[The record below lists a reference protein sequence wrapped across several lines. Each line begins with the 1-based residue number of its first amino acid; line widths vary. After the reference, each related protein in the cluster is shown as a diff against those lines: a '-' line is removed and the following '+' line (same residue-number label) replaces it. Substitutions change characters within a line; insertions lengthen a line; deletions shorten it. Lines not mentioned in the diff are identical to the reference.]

1 MNLGRVGLF
10 TNALGLMS
18 SDDAR
23 EAVKE
28 IEALGFPSMWFP
40 ESVGGKEVFAQSA
53 TLLAWSEELVIAAGI
68 ANIAARDPMAMTNGG
83 RVLSDAYPDRFLLG
97 LGAST
102 DVSLPLRGHDYAKP
116 LTRMREYLDA
126 MDEVPYKPPEPVA
139 TSPRFLAAL
148 GPKMLRLAA
157 ERSIGALSGFVPVEH
172 TSFARETMGKGPLL
186 AVMQPF
192 VLSGDRD
199 EAHKI
204 ASEHMSFYL
213 THKPYRQN
221 LARLGWDEADMEGAG
236 STEIF
241 EAIVAWGDVGVL
253 EARVADHFE
262 RGADHVCIEALGR
275 DRSDPQFDQLRAA
288 APTLLAI

>member
-10 TNALGLMS
+10 THALGLMS
-18 SDDAR
+18 SADSR

-28 IEALGFPSMWFP
+28 IEALGFPSVWFP
-40 ESVGGKEVFAQSA
+40 ESVGGKEVFTQSA
-53 TLLAWSEELVIAAGI
+53 TLLSWSKELVIGTGI

-97 LGAST
+97 IGAST
-102 DVSLPLRGHDYAKP
+102 DISLPLRGHDYSKP

-126 MDEVPYKPPEPVA
+126 MDEVPYNPPEPV
-139 TSPRFLAAL
+139 TGSPRILAAL
-148 GPKMLRLAA
+148 GPKMLQLAA
-157 ERSIGALSGFVPVEH
+157 ERSIGALPGFVPVEH
-172 TSFARETMGKGPLL
+172 TSFARETMGEGPLL

-192 VLSGDRD
+192 VLTEDRE
-199 EAHKI
+199 EAHEI
-204 ASEHMSFYL
+204 ASGRVSFYL
-213 THKPYRQN
+213 ARKPYRQT
-221 LARLGWDEADMEGAG
+221 LARLGWSEADMEGAG

-241 EAIVAWGDVGVL
+241 EASVAWGDVGVL

-275 DRSDPQFDQLRAA
+275 DRSDPQFDQLRAV
-288 APTLLAI
+288 APTLLAT